1 VYQYLGV
8 LPDEFYTKY
17 YSPLNYMI
25 PYTYTLNA
33 ISKIKYD
40 NLISSNADAQPK
52 PIWFYNKKYIPNI
65 YDYNLWIET

>member
-1 VYQYLGV
+1 
-8 LPDEFYTKY
+8 
-17 YSPLNYMI
+17 MI

-40 NLISSNADAQPK
+40 NLISSNADAQSK